1 MKKKHEEIVQNAKKF
16 AEQSYDMLRM
26 GQFPDF
32 MLNMQQQGFQVFTNQ
47 FFLYLKTKI
56 TNRVYR
62 EWAALHREI
71 KFMRSEGYIKG
82 YSNTKID
89 SWRINN

>member
-47 FFLYLKTKI
+47 IFYDRLLKLQIGDTRNGPSTKKLI
-56 TNRVYR
+56 LRVQRVTCQVQRY
-62 EWAALHREI
+62 
-71 KFMRSEGYIKG
+71 
-82 YSNTKID
+82 
-89 SWRINN
+89 

>member
-47 FFLYLKTKI
+47 FFYDRKLKLQIGDTGNGPSTEKLI
-56 TNRVYR
+56 LRVQR
-62 EWAALHREI
+62 V
-71 KFMRSEGYIKG
+71 
-82 YSNTKID
+82 TCQVQ
-89 SWRINN
+89 

>member
-47 FFLYLKTKI
+47 FF
-56 TNRVYR
+56 
-62 EWAALHREI
+62 
-71 KFMRSEGYIKG
+71 
-82 YSNTKID
+82 
-89 SWRINN
+89 